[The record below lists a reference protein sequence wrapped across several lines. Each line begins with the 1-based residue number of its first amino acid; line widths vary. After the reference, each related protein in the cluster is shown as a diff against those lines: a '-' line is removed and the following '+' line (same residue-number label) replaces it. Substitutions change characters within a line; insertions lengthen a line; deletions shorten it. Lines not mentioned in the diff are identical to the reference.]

1 MMVSNRNLLFQ
12 GSIFRG
18 YVSFKEGNHGICTIQ
33 ILGIGSFWSRFGI
46 AISMHPAIF
55 GGQQQLVNATYIIYT
70 SQISIP
76 VWNYIGTIDI
86 EKYEIYSLPIA
97 MK

>member
-1 MMVSNRNLLFQ
+1 MVFAPFKSL
-12 GSIFRG
+12 GSAAFG
-18 YVSFKEGNHGICTIQ
+18 VA
-33 ILGIGSFWSRFGI
+33 FGI
-46 AISMHPAIF
+46 AISMHPAIL
-55 GGQQQLVNATYIIYT
+55 GGQQQLVNATYIIYIYA

-76 VWNYIGTIDI
+76 VWNYIGTINI